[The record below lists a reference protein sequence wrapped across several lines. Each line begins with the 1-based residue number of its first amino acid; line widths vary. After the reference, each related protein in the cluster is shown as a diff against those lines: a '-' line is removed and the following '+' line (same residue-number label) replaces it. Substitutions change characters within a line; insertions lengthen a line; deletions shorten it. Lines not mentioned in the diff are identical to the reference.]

1 MLLPRED
8 SILPREGT
16 SNMYGLNTES
26 AFPSEFYSASKPLP
40 YSRQIYSR
48 SGPTSLKL

>member
-1 MLLPRED
+1 MLRSTED

-26 AFPSEFYSASKPLP
+26 EFSKRILFRAEV
-40 YSRQIYSR
+40 SVLF
-48 SGPTSLKL
+48 SLNLLSLGTDTL